1 MVEVFWR
8 AAVLLVLALSERA
21 RYHQVFCELPGRTQ
35 IHIPITIWRI
45 NRGFHCTTTAVPF

>member
-21 RYHQVFCELPGRTQ
+21 RYHQVFCELQAELKFTFPSQFG
-35 IHIPITIWRI
+35 
-45 NRGFHCTTTAVPF
+45 G